1 MSNFI
6 ADNSEAPWT
15 PTEVVEQ
22 ESEQQEGGLAR
33 WWYGW
38 TTPARPPLNASY
50 VRREADRKARLL
62 SVVAF
67 FFLLTMAVFFY
78 PSLYMPS
85 ITPMAVVFAA
95 LSALIAL
102 FVNRAG
108 RTTLGGIIMV
118 VGSEIALT
126 SVILGISPFPVV
138 DIQLYDLYVIIILL
152 AVTLLPARYIFLFAL
167 AHSAFIG
174 INIYLVLARDLLTQ
188 FIPAIARPI
197 GLQIMVASV
206 AYIWVR
212 SATRAIERANRAEMV
227 ASLEHTIAEQRAFIE
242 HEKRD
247 LEESIQ
253 QLIRAHVDAA
263 NGQLTSRVS
272 YPPAKALW
280 PLVGAMNSLWA
291 RLQRTQQVEGELQ
304 QLRQA
309 IAYYIQLIQKSSA
322 SGQGTLPLVRTGT
335 SLDQLILAMKAL
347 HSTSRHDN
355 EG

>member
-22 ESEQQEGGLAR
+22 ESEQRDAGLVR
-33 WWYGW
+33 WWYNW
-38 TTPARPPLNASY
+38 TAPARPPANASF
-50 VRREADRKARLL
+50 VRREADRRARLL

-67 FFLLTMAVFFY
+67 FFLVVMVLFF
-78 PSLYMPS
+78 PASLLMPR
-85 ITPMAVVFAA
+85 ITTFAVVFAA
-95 LSALIAL
+95 LAAFFAVL
-102 FVNRAG
+102 VNRTG
-108 RTTLGGIIMV
+108 KTTLAGLIMV

-126 SVILGISPFPVV
+126 SAILEMRPFPVV
-138 DIQLYDLYVIIILL
+138 DVQLYDLYVIIILL

-174 INIYLVLARDLLTQ
+174 VDITMVLANDLQIQL
-188 FIPAIARPI
+188 IPAIVRPI

-227 ASLEHTIAEQRAFIE
+227 AALEHTIAEQRAFIE
-242 HEKRD
+242 REKQE

-263 NGQLTSRVS
+263 NGQLMGRVA

-280 PLVGAMNSLWA
+280 PLVGAMNSLWV
-291 RLQRTQQVEGELQ
+291 RLQRTQQLEGELQ
-304 QLRQA
+304 QLHQA
-309 IAYYIQLIQKSSA
+309 IAYYIQLIQRNSVL
-322 SGQGTLPLVRTGT
+322 GQTTLPLVRTGT
-335 SLDQLILAMKAL
+335 SLDQLLLAMKTL
-347 HSTSRHDN
+347 YSPSRQQ
-355 EG
+355 E